1 MDIRRFNIKISQA
14 QVEGALRAHKKT
26 IWPDVTR
33 IALNLPFEDLSF
45 ANFADSKVNATK
57 LGIHI
62 ADA

>member
-1 MDIRRFNIKISQA
+1 MK
-14 QVEGALRAHKKT
+14 EL
-26 IWPDVTR
+26 TR
-33 IALNLPFEDLSF
+33 KALNLPFEDLSF